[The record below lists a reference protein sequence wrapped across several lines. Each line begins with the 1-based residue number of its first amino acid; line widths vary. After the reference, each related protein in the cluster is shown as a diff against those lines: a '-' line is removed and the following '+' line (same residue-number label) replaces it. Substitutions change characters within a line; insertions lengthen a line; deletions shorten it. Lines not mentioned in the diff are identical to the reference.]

1 MTDQNRDELK
11 KQLLS
16 EIDSNNIPSHIAII
30 MDGNGR
36 WAKQRGQLR
45 VFGHKEGAKRVKAVV
60 RFCNNIGVKQ
70 LSVYAFSVENWSRPS
85 FEVSALMRLISS
97 YLINEREELNN
108 ENVKF
113 EFCGRREG
121 LPSEVL
127 DELDK
132 TVDYLKNNTGITFT
146 VCINYGGKAE
156 VVDAVKAIV
165 KEGYKPEDITED
177 LISKH
182 LYCADTLKDV
192 DLMIRTS
199 GEMRT
204 SNFHLWRSAYAEL
217 YFTPALWPDFDE
229 VEVLKAVLSYQ
240 NRERRFG
247 KTSEQIQS

>member
-97 YLINEREELNN
+97 YLINEREELNA

-121 LPSEVL
+121 LPDEVIY
-127 DELDK
+127 ELDK
-132 TVDYLKNNTGITFT
+132 SVDYLKNNTGITFT

-156 VVDAVKAIV
+156 VVDAVKAIM
-165 KEGYKPEDITED
+165 KEGYKPEDVTED

-182 LYCADTLKDV
+182 LYCADSLDDV

-217 YFTPALWPDFDE
+217 YFTPVLWPDFDSI
-229 VEVLKAVLSYQ
+229 EVLKAIFSL
-240 NRERRFG
+240 
-247 KTSEQIQS
+247 KILK

>member
-1 MTDQNRDELK
+1 MSEQSRDELK
-11 KQLLS
+11 EQLMLEVDKS
-16 EIDSNNIPSHIAII
+16 NIPSHIAII

-60 RFCNNIGVKQ
+60 RFCNDIGVKQ
-70 LSVYAFSVENWSRPS
+70 LSIYAFSVENWSRPS

-97 YLINEREELNN
+97 YLVNEREELKA

-121 LPSEVL
+121 LPDEVIN
-127 DELDK
+127 ELDK

-156 VVDAVKAIV
+156 VVDAVKAIM
-165 KEGYKPEDITED
+165 KEGCKPEDVTED

-182 LYCADTLKDV
+182 LYCADSLNDV

-217 YFTPALWPDFDE
+217 YFTPVLWPDFDN
-229 VEVLKAVLSYQ
+229 VEVLKAILSYQ
-240 NRERRFG
+240 KRERRFG
-247 KTSEQIQS
+247 MTSEQVQS

>member
-1 MTDQNRDELK
+1 MSEQSRDELK
-11 KQLLS
+11 EQLMLEVDKS
-16 EIDSNNIPSHIAII
+16 NIPSHIAII

-36 WAKQRGQLR
+36 WAKQRGHLR

-60 RFCNNIGVKQ
+60 RFCNDIGVKQ
-70 LSVYAFSVENWSRPS
+70 LSIYAFSVENWSRPS

-97 YLINEREELNN
+97 YLVNEREELNA

-121 LPSEVL
+121 LPDEVIN
-127 DELDK
+127 ELDK

-156 VVDAVKAIV
+156 VVDAVKAIM
-165 KEGYKPEDITED
+165 KEGYKPEDVTED

-182 LYCADTLKDV
+182 LYCADSLNDV

-217 YFTPALWPDFDE
+217 YFTPVLWPDFDS
-229 VEVLKAVLSYQ
+229 VEVLKAILSYQ
-240 NRERRFG
+240 KRERRFG
-247 KTSEQIQS
+247 MTSEQVQS